1 MLTLRRV
8 AFALSM
14 IAALAVGATPF
25 ARADMMT
32 PCPMMDHPSGTD
44 DAGYPMPCAAG
55 LCVSLPFA
63 APIGAAS
70 TVHHNLDR
78 AERIAPIYSF
88 AVTGLDP
95 PPPFHPPRV

>member
-44 DAGYPMPCAAG
+44 DAGYPMP
-55 LCVSLPFA
+55 FA